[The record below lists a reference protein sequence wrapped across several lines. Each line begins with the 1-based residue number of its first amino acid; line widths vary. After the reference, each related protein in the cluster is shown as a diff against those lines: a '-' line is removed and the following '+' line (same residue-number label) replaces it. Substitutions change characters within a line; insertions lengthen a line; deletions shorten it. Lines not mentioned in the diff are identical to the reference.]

1 MNAID
6 IYIDFKSPAAYL
18 ALAPTREL
26 LKRTGAHATW
36 HPFNT
41 RLSTIPEKKVNE
53 NKGEKHRRVRALA
66 RRDVHLLYAGVQNLP
81 MVFQDQPFEAQLALA
96 VLQDLNKHLNRDVDR
111 YIDAAFK
118 AYWQEQQDLNA
129 PDVVTAL
136 LQDLQ
141 LDMPV
146 PDIQT
151 VTRIMDETSV
161 TAQNQGVIETP
172 AYVVAGQ
179 VFIGREHLPWIE
191 ELLRLSA

>member
-1 MNAID
+1 MNSID
-6 IYIDFKSPAAYL
+6 IYIDFKSPTAYL

-26 LKRTGAHATW
+26 LKKTGAHATW

-41 RLSTIPEKKVNE
+41 RLSTIPEKKAAE

-66 RRDVHLLYAGVQNLP
+66 RQDVHLLYAGVQNLP
-81 MVFQDQPFEAQLALA
+81 MVFQDQPFEAKLALA
-96 VLQDLNKHLNRDVDR
+96 VLQDLNKDVDR

-118 AYWQEQQDLNA
+118 SYWQEQQDLND
-129 PDVVTAL
+129 PIVVAAL
-136 LQDLQ
+136 LHDLQ
-141 LDMPV
+141 LDMPI
-146 PDIQT
+146 PDAQT
-151 VTRIMDETSV
+151 VTRVIDETSV

-191 ELLRLSA
+191 ELLTKSA

>member
-41 RLSTIPEKKVNE
+41 RLSTIPEEKAVE
-53 NKGEKHRRVRALA
+53 NKGEKHRRVRAIA

-96 VLQDLNKHLNRDVDR
+96 VLQDLNKDVDR

-118 AYWQEQQDLNA
+118 SYWQDQQDLNN
-129 PDVVTAL
+129 PDVVAAL

-151 VTRIMDETSV
+151 VTRVIDEASD
-161 TAQNQGVIETP
+161 TAQNQGVIEAP
-172 AYVVAGQ
+172 AYVVADQ

-191 ELLRLSA
+191 ELLSFST

>member
-41 RLSTIPEKKVNE
+41 RLSTSPEKKVNE

-96 VLQDLNKHLNRDVDR
+96 VLQDLNKDLNRDADR